1 MKKLITILKDY
12 DLYHF
17 YLRSFY
23 DEIKTIE
30 EFEKYSIKNISYRK
44 LARNV
49 TMFRDKKKDEV
60 FIVET
65 GRKETVIYKSKNL
78 EIYSNDNDKIGFENN

>member
-1 MKKLITILKDY
+1 MKKLITILKHY
-12 DLYHF
+12 DLCHF

-65 GRKETVIYKSKNL
+65 GKKETVVYKSKNL
-78 EIYSNDNDKIGFENN
+78 EIYSNDNDKIGFEDN